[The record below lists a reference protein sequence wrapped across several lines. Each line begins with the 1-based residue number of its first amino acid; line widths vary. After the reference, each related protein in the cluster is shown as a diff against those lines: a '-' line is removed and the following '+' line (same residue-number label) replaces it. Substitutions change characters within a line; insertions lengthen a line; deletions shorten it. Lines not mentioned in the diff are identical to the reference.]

1 MDNNDLLKE
10 IENIK
15 ARNKKVELDIF
26 YCQLPLRTLC
36 PNTTRLSFK
45 IVFNPKIRLAIIISP
60 FQKSYNDK
68 VSFRLDTKHKAYMD

>member
-1 MDNNDLLKE
+1 M
-10 IENIK
+10 IK
-15 ARNKKVELDIF
+15 NYIFFYKKVELGIF

-36 PNTTRLSFK
+36 PNTTKLSFK

-68 VSFRLDTKHKAYMD
+68 VSFRLDTKHKVYMD